1 LNIHESSKDR
11 ISSIRIVAVYVL
23 FGSLWI
29 LLSDTI
35 VGRITNNP
43 DLMKRIS
50 VFKGIA
56 FVLITAFLLYH
67 LINRHLR
74 RLSAINSHLQT
85 NMNHL
90 QTVLEKLKLTDLSI
104 DNISD
109 SIQWITMDT
118 HFWNV
123 NQAACSM
130 LGYNRE
136 ELLSLSISDID
147 PYFTL
152 EEWQTHLQEIRLSGN
167 VNLHTRFHK
176 AKDGRIFPVEVTCN
190 YIKYNGI
197 EYYCAIVRD
206 IAGRVTAEQ
215 EASFFRTLI
224 EYTRDPF
231 YVLSPENGFRMVYA
245 NRAACE
251 HFGMELEQLQTMCIP
266 DWDPAFEMGN
276 IDVLTRQ
283 MREGHSTRFETV
295 HRVASGTL
303 IPVEVTSCLLEHDG
317 QEYTCG
323 YFYDI
328 TERKR
333 IEEALRESEER
344 YRALIE
350 LSPDAIFIRTGGRLI
365 FANAEGAK
373 LLGVEKHEDI
383 YGREALEFIHPD
395 NRELVLQRMAEALQ
409 TGEPSPPTEITLIGV
424 DGSQVPV
431 EVASVPFKYK
441 GEISLLTIAHDITDR
456 KRMQEELLKTQK
468 LESLGV
474 LAGGIAHDF
483 NNILTAIIGNVSLA
497 RMQVG
502 EGHKA
507 AARLAVSEKALAR
520 ATDLTRQLLTFA
532 RGGEPIKKI
541 IEVGGLIKEA
551 ASFAIHG
558 STVKCQFVLANDL
571 WLVEADEGQLSQVI
585 QNLVINARQ
594 AMPEGGTLTLKAEN
608 IRSTQEGKKFVHICV
623 ADSGAGITENHLQ
636 RIFDPYFTTKQ
647 LGSGLGLATCYSII
661 KRHGGNITVTSTL
674 GKGSTFYVDLPASD
688 QGSVVEAG
696 LKMEVVHGSGR
707 VLVMDDEEP
716 VRQTAQA
723 MLEEL
728 GYMVECTKNVSDTV
742 DLYRQRREE
751 GTPFSAVIM
760 DLTIPGGIGGKE
772 AINFLHKIDPNVKA
786 IVSSGY
792 STDPVMA
799 NYSEFGF
806 VAVLR
811 KPYRPQEM
819 SVLLRDCLS
828 SDDLQPSSFN

>member
-1 LNIHESSKDR
+1 
-11 ISSIRIVAVYVL
+11 VAVYVL

-29 LLSDTI
+29 LLSDMI
-35 VGRITNNP
+35 VGLITNNP

-50 VFKGIA
+50 AIMGIA

-67 LINRHLR
+67 FINHHVR

-90 QTVLEKLKLTDLSI
+90 QTVLEKLKLTDFSI

-118 HFWNV
+118 RFWNV

-130 LGYNRE
+130 LGYSRE

-147 PYFTL
+147 PHFTL
-152 EEWQTHLQEIRLSGN
+152 EEWRTHLQEIRRS
-167 VNLHTRFHK
+167 VSIKHARFHK
-176 AKDGRIFPVEVTCN
+176 TKDGRIFPVEITSN
-190 YIKYNGI
+190 YIKYNDI
-197 EYYCAIVRD
+197 EYYCAMVRD
-206 IAGRVTAEQ
+206 ITERVKAEQ
-215 EASFFRTLI
+215 EASFFRSLI
-224 EYTRDPF
+224 EHTRDPF
-231 YVLSPENGFRMVYA
+231 YVVCPDEGFRMVYA

-251 HFGMELEQLQTMCIP
+251 QFGMDLEQLQTMRIP

-276 IDVLTRQ
+276 IDALMQ
-283 MREGHSTRFETV
+283 QLREGRSARFETV
-295 HRVASGTL
+295 HRVASGKH
-303 IPVEVTSCLLEHDG
+303 IPVEVTACLLSHDG
-317 QEYTCG
+317 REYACG

-350 LSPDAIFIRTGGRLI
+350 LSPDAIFIRTGGRLM

-373 LLGVEKHEDI
+373 LLGVDKPEDI
-383 YGREALEFIHPD
+383 YGREALEFIHPGS
-395 NRELVLQRMAEALQ
+395 RELVLQRVAEALQ
-409 TGEPSPPTEITLIGV
+409 TGEPSPPTEIKLVGM
-424 DGSQVPV
+424 DGSKVPV
-431 EVASVPFKYK
+431 EVASVPFRYK

-483 NNILTAIIGNVSLA
+483 NNILTAVIGNVSLA

-507 AARLAVSEKALAR
+507 AARLAASENALAR

-532 RGGEPIKKI
+532 RGGEPIKKVI
-541 IEVGGLIKEA
+541 KVGGLIKEA

-594 AMPEGGTLTLKAEN
+594 AMPEGGTLTLEAKN
-608 IRSTQEGKKFVHICV
+608 IRSTQEGKRFVHISV
-623 ADSGAGITENHLQ
+623 ADSGAGIHEHHLQ
-636 RIFDPYFTTKQ
+636 RIFDPFFTTKQ

-661 KRHGGNITVTSTL
+661 KQHGGNITVTSTL
-674 GKGSTFYVDLPASD
+674 GKGSTFYVDLPAAE
-688 QGSVVEAG
+688 QGSVVEADSII
-696 LKMEVVHGSGR
+696 EVVYGSGR

-716 VRQTAQA
+716 VREAAQA

-728 GYMVECTKNVSDTV
+728 GYTVECAKNGSDTV
-742 DLYRQRREE
+742 ELYRQRKEE

-760 DLTIPGGIGGKE
+760 DLTIPGEIGGKG
-772 AINFLHKIDPNVKA
+772 AINFLLKIDPNVKA

-819 SVLLRDCLS
+819 SVILDDCLS
-828 SDDLQPSSFN
+828 SDDLQASLY